1 MFSSNKSRLL
11 PWFVVIGSMAAIA
24 TSVCARDG
32 DLDRSFGTTGSVFPS
47 FPGGLLIEQSLL
59 DAKVLPSGKLLVCA
73 TVKTGTSAA
82 TDMGVMRLNAN
93 GSIDTSFGDAG
104 ARVVGF
110 DRAGSDNND
119 SVFGMAIQPNGRILL
134 VGAAAGGVGGADM
147 AAVRLNADGSLDTS
161 FGTGGKTTV
170 AFDLGA
176 TAERR
181 VDYALDSIVLP
192 DGRIVLSGAAT
203 TAGGSVMAI
212 ARLTAGGVLDTTF
225 DGDGKRTANFGG
237 SLSDVGVAYNVLAS
251 TDGQRMYAV
260 GFASLA
266 GNYDFAIARLL
277 SNGSLDTTFAGD
289 GSTTFGFDI
298 GGGLVDAAL
307 EAVELPDGKL
317 LACGFSSIA
326 APSNADFSCVRLLAN
341 GTVDS
346 DFQPALIPFDL
357 DDSKVDQALA
367 TRLDARGRIVLAGS
381 ASAGAGND
389 DFAVARLLPSGQVDP
404 SFGID
409 GRMTYDGETQ
419 NVNNNA
425 DALALQGDEKIV
437 VAGWAVNAQSLAQLQ
452 VVRLIGDT
460 IFESEFEGVVR

>member
-1 MFSSNKSRLL
+1 MFSSKNSRLL
-11 PWFVVIGSMAAIA
+11 PWFVVIGSMAGIA

-32 DLDRSFGTTGSVFPS
+32 DPDRSFGTTGSVFRS
-47 FPGGLLIEQSLL
+47 FPGGLAIEQSMV
-59 DAKVLPSGKLLVCA
+59 DAKVLPSGKLLISA

-82 TDMGVMRLNAN
+82 FDFGVMRLNAN

-104 ARVVGF
+104 GRVVGF

-119 SVFGMAIQPNGRILL
+119 GVYRMAIQPNGRILM
-134 VGAAAGGVGGADM
+134 VGTAAGGVGGYDM

-176 TAERR
+176 TAESRAD
-181 VDYALDSIVLP
+181 VAIDIMVLP
-192 DGRIVLSGAAT
+192 DGRIVLGGNAT
-203 TAGGSVMAI
+203 TAAGSVMAI
-212 ARLTAGGVLDTTF
+212 ARLTASGVLDTTF
-225 DGDGKRTANFGG
+225 DGDGKRTVNFGG
-237 SLSDVGVAYNVLAS
+237 SLSDDGIAYKLLAS
-251 TDGQRMYAV
+251 TDGQRMYAA

-266 GNYDFAIARLL
+266 GNFDFAIARLL

-289 GSTTFGFDI
+289 GGTTFGFDI
-298 GGGLVDAAL
+298 GGSLTDGAL

-317 LACGFSSIA
+317 LVCGFSVIA
-326 APSNADFSCVRLLAN
+326 APSNTDFSCVRLLAN

-346 DFQPALIPFDL
+346 DFQPPLIPFDL
-357 DDSKVDQALA
+357 DNSKLDQAYA
-367 TRLDARGRIVLAGS
+367 TRIDAQGRIMMGGL
-381 ASAGAGND
+381 ASAGPGTY

-409 GRMTYDGETQ
+409 GRMTYDGETE
-419 NVNNNA
+419 NVNNYA
-425 DALALQGDEKIV
+425 YALALQGDEKIV
-437 VAGWAVNAQSLAQLQ
+437 VAGWAVNAQSLTQVQ

-460 IFESEFEGVVR
+460 LFESNFEAAD